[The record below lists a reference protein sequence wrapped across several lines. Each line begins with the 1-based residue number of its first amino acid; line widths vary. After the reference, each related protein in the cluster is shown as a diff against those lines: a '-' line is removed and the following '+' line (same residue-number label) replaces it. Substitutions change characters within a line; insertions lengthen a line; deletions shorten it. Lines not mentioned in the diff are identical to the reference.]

1 MCAIEDILASWYDS
15 NIEDTLFL
23 AQENRYTASLFLYRL
38 TPPSSDKFGQTSP
51 LKRTAGLASSSLSPS
66 IDNLQNAAKTKH
78 PDSFYLAQK
87 MWKRQVWAHLWILLH
102 FPSSAKVKAC
112 CLILRKYETM
122 GFETLAFLWLQF
134 IWDKTY
140 ILYQI
145 TNALLIILARPLS
158 FSLVAPWPPL
168 LALRRLP
175 RARNATDLLSQP
187 ILPTYVTHRAANTL
201 PAHFSTPSEKSWEL
215 FQKVGW
221 AGKGVVGLA
230 TIYVGG
236 TLESPRWLDPLC
248 FLRVLLHAA
257 WGGLGPGQ
265 KY

>member
-1 MCAIEDILASWYDS
+1 MILWDFA
-15 NIEDTLFL
+15 
-23 AQENRYTASLFLYRL
+23 
-38 TPPSSDKFGQTSP
+38 
-51 LKRTAGLASSSLSPS
+51 
-66 IDNLQNAAKTKH
+66 
-78 PDSFYLAQK
+78 
-87 MWKRQVWAHLWILLH
+87 
-102 FPSSAKVKAC
+102 
-112 CLILRKYETM
+112 
-122 GFETLAFLWLQF
+122 TLAFLWLQF
-134 IWDKTY
+134 IWHKTY
-140 ILYQI
+140 ILDKNNKCFDGHFI
-145 TNALLIILARPLS
+145 MVSLFLS
-158 FSLVAPWPPL
+158 SCTLTPL

-187 ILPTYVTHRAANTL
+187 ILPTYVTHRAASTL